1 VIEIRRAR
9 GGGARR
15 VLELSDSNPNCASV
29 GQPRSASLVESG
41 FLDDLAGLVDVLARH
56 GSYAAPSLE
65 FKSVRNGA
73 DNAGMKRLA
82 VILACLSCLLLP
94 AQAQAQAT
102 TPPPDTVMDDLVLG
116 EGFQVYATFHGIWQ
130 TANGGSFQCAVF
142 YWTNWQPCSS
152 SKTYQGL
159 PSGSSTAFLVRA
171 IEQGRVD
178 RTPAWWLFT
187 VP

>member
-1 VIEIRRAR
+1 M
-9 GGGARR
+9 
-15 VLELSDSNPNCASV
+15 
-29 GQPRSASLVESG
+29 
-41 FLDDLAGLVDVLARH
+41 LARH
-56 GSYAAPSLE
+56 ESYAAPSLE
-65 FKSVRNGA
+65 FKAVRNGA

-82 VILACLSCLLLP
+82 VIFTCLFCLFLP

-116 EGFQVYATFHGIWQ
+116 EGFQVYATFHGIWRG
-130 TANGGSFQCAVF
+130 ANPGTFQCAVF
-142 YWTNWQPCSS
+142 YWTGWQPCSS
-152 SKTYQGL
+152 AKTYQGL

-178 RTPAWWLFT
+178 PTPAWWLFT